1 MGRYFFHLK
10 AHGHLDPD
18 DTGVELL
25 DAEAAFEEAVKAA
38 QDMARDAA
46 LGGKDI
52 SGQSFEVTDGDGE
65 PVFTFLLSLAIE
77 DDGRRPLHSRART
90 G

>member
-10 AHGHLDPD
+10 AQGHLEPD

-52 SGQSFEVTDGDGE
+52 ISGQSFEVTDGDGE
-65 PVFTFLLSLAIE
+65 PVFRLLLSLAIE
-77 DDGRRPLHSRART
+77 DDGRRSLH
-90 G
+90 

>member
-10 AHGHLDPD
+10 AQGHVEPD
-18 DTGVELL
+18 DTGVELP
-25 DAEAAFEEAVKAA
+25 DAEAAFAEGVKAA

-52 SGQSFEVTDGDGE
+52 SGQSIEITDGDGE
-65 PVFTFLLSLAIE
+65 PVFALPFSLAIE
-77 DDGRRPLHSRART
+77 AGRRSAH
-90 G
+90 